1 MFSLISS
8 KSQKGGYKQIDVG
21 LVLRTRQSE
30 ECIGEKARGIVKS
43 LLLRRGQLAET
54 GQYEHASGGNG
65 NRLAE

>member
-43 LLLRRGQLAET
+43 LWLRRSKVAVAGRD
-54 GQYEHASGGNG
+54 EHASGRKV
-65 NRLAE
+65 NRWR